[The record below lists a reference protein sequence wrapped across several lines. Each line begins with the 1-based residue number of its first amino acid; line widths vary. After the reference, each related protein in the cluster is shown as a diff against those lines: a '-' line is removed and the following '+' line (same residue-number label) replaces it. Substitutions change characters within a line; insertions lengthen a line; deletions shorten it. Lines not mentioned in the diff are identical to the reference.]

1 MYMPNCT
8 YIQNN
13 IHTYIKNIQ
22 KALIYKIIIL
32 SHFLLF
38 KFIVFLINK
47 DIMDEVQ
54 CIFKDIE
61 SKNTNEQENNSIK
74 EEKVLVKYTELD
86 HNELVKLTK
95 EAIHNIIESDPLLS
109 GLPIDVTIE
118 ELKAQIAV
126 AQGQA
131 ITLYLNRGELP
142 KLGIVVIFFFNKYS
156 NILNIYIFLLLF
168 I

>member
-1 MYMPNCT
+1 
-8 YIQNN
+8 
-13 IHTYIKNIQ
+13 
-22 KALIYKIIIL
+22 
-32 SHFLLF
+32 
-38 KFIVFLINK
+38 
-47 DIMDEVQ
+47 MDEVQ

-95 EAIHNIIESDPLLS
+95 EAIHNVIESDPLLS
-109 GLPIDVTIE
+109 GLPTDVTIE